1 MDRIRNRRPSCS
13 STHASQRS
21 DGFHGQHDRRA
32 CTSRIAVRWVLVTRS
47 HLPSRCLGG
56 SPPGSQSS
64 RLAARTVTERAD
76 CGWARVV
83 RVRGQSLVSFASRLG
98 SPDWPRSF
106 VLRLVRSCDFIFLVA
121 RVRHWR
127 CSVGSSGPFA
137 HLGLSS
143 FVRRSPLDSRPS
155 SHVLVDRRTC
165 SSHIVRSTHLRAR
178 VVLERVWRGGVATTV
193 CRCPLLLPLSVCL
206 VVGGLDSMQMGW

>member
-13 STHASQRS
+13 STHASQRA

-32 CTSRIAVRWVLVTRS
+32 RTSRIVVRWVVVSRS

-83 RVRGQSLVSFASRLG
+83 RVRGQSFVSFASRHG
-98 SPDWPRSF
+98 SLPRPRSI
-106 VLRLVRSCDFIFLVA
+106 VRSF
-121 RVRHWR
+121 
-127 CSVGSSGPFA
+127 
-137 HLGLSS
+137 LGLFVRLISS
-143 FVRRSPLDSRPS
+143 FS
-155 SHVLVDRRTC
+155 SHVFVLGDGRWVLRFRSLTLVCPPLFPVLLWIPVHPLTC
-165 SSHIVRSTHLRAR
+165 WLIVARAAAISFDPSACSR
-178 VVLERVWRGGVATTV
+178 VVLARVA
-193 CRCPLLLPLSVCL
+193 
-206 VVGGLDSMQMGW
+206 